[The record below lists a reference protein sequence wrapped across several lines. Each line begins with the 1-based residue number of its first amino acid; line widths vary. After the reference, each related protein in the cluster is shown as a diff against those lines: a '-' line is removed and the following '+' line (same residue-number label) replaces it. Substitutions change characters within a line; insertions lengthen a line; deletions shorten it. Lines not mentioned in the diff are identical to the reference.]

1 MRTTTHGWTDRFR
14 LSDPPMPGGQPH
26 EPDPDPDPDAP
37 PPIEEPPVP
46 IPVPPDPG
54 PLPQH
59 LLYRQGGEGRV
70 TMGRRQ
76 AVNRGATRLDPIS
89 PDRGIASTGRCVSRR
104 ARRSASRTARD

>member
-1 MRTTTHGWTDRFR
+1 MRSMTHGWTDRLR
-14 LSDPPMPGGQPH
+14 LSDPPVPGGEPH

-59 LLYRQGGEGRV
+59 LCFSGMRVGRERR
-70 TMGRRQ
+70 GRAGPSTLPQR
-76 AVNRGATRLDPIS
+76 
-89 PDRGIASTGRCVSRR
+89 AST
-104 ARRSASRTARD
+104 

>member
-1 MRTTTHGWTDRFR
+1 MRSMTHRRTDRLR
-14 LSDPPMPGGQPH
+14 LSDPPMPGGEPR

-59 LLYRQGGEGRV
+59 LLS
-70 TMGRRQ
+70 
-76 AVNRGATRLDPIS
+76 RGQ
-89 PDRGIASTGRCVSRR
+89 
-104 ARRSASRTARD
+104 

>member
-1 MRTTTHGWTDRFR
+1 MRSITHGWTDRLR
-14 LSDPPMPGGQPH
+14 LSDPPAPGGEPH

-59 LLYRQGGEGRV
+59 LCSSG
-70 TMGRRQ
+70 M
-76 AVNRGATRLDPIS
+76 
-89 PDRGIASTGRCVSRR
+89 
-104 ARRSASRTARD
+104 